1 MDNSIKKDN
10 GQLVFGQTA
19 APEKVPDQEPE
30 RVFDKP
36 AEARE
41 TKAESLKDVM
51 KRAAALV
58 EKELERYLG
67 PEYAGSNETTEA
79 MKYSVLGGGK
89 RVRAFLVLEFCRLF
103 GGSED
108 AALPFACALE
118 CIHASSLIHDDMPC
132 MDDDVLRRGKPSC
145 HVKYGEAGAL
155 LAGDALLTFAF
166 ELCASNRYV
175 SHKAVRYAVA
185 TLAHEAG
192 VMGMMEGQTLDLKNA
207 AESYSDLKKI
217 FLRKT
222 SCLIKAACLLG
233 YFAAVES
240 PSSRDTE
247 NIKKYADAI
256 GLAFQIHDDILD
268 VKGDTATLGKTAGT
282 DEKNDRKTVLS
293 FMSMSEAEDEE
304 TLLTLLAVEVIS
316 GYENSKNLC
325 DLAVWLL
332 SRKK

>member
-1 MDNSIKKDN
+1 MKDRNTKDN
-10 GQLVFGQTA
+10 GQMVFGQPAETA
-19 APEKVPDQEPE
+19 AEVKNS
-30 RVFDKP
+30 
-36 AEARE
+36 E
-41 TKAESLKDVM
+41 TIEDILKRD
-51 KRAAALV
+51 AALV
-58 EKELERYLG
+58 EKELERYLAE
-67 PEYAGSNETTEA
+67 EYAGSNETTEA
-79 MKYSVLGGGK
+79 MRYSVLGGGK
-89 RVRAFLVLEFCRLF
+89 RIRAFLVLEFCRMF
-103 GGSED
+103 GGSDE

-118 CIHASSLIHDDMPC
+118 CVHASSLIHDDMPC

-145 HVKYGEAGAL
+145 HVKFGEAEAL

-166 ELCASNRYV
+166 ELCASNKYV
-175 SHKAVRYAVA
+175 SHRAVRYAVA
-185 TLAHEAG
+185 TLAHESG
-192 VMGMMEGQTLDLKNA
+192 VMGMMEGQTLDLKNDA
-207 AESYSDLKKI
+207 ATYSDLKKI

-233 YFAAVES
+233 YFAAVDT
-240 PSSRDTE
+240 PASRDTE
-247 NIKKYADAI
+247 NIKKYADAV

-268 VKGDTATLGKTAGT
+268 VKGDTATLGKTVGT

-316 GYENSKNLC
+316 GYERSKNLC